1 MVTLGHREVAKPAGM
16 TARELSGRGD
26 SSAARSQESPVTRI
40 RTKLLDDFLIHHPLR
55 SSRLDEIVDALRRR
69 ISGTA
74 HVRDL
79 VLELWGDHDL
89 NSIEQ
94 AITRQIEDYCSNA
107 PDFNKPKAYD
117 LFERVAPT
125 TYRLRCY
132 PNKPD
137 LLELFHIHFE
147 EPALQSSWLLFAA
160 KAREDQCWKL
170 ASNWQ
175 KLSAF
180 ATKMADEPEMP
191 QHRPAYHTSF
201 VFA

>member
-1 MVTLGHREVAKPAGM
+1 MVALGHREVVKSAGM
-16 TARELSGRGD
+16 TAPELGGRGD

-55 SSRLDEIVDALRRR
+55 SSRLDEIVDAFRRR

-79 VLELWGDHDL
+79 VLELWGDHDVD
-89 NSIEQ
+89 SIEP
-94 AITRQIEDYCSNA
+94 AITRQIDDYCSNA
-107 PDFNKPKAYD
+107 PDFNRPKAYD

-137 LLELFHIHFE
+137 LLELFPIQFE
-147 EPALQSSWLLFAA
+147 EPSMQSSWLLFAA
-160 KAREDQCWKL
+160 KAREDHCWKL

-175 KLSAF
+175 RLSAF
-180 ATKMADEPEMP
+180 AKTMP
-191 QHRPAYHTSF
+191 GESETPSILLKQYA
-201 VFA
+201 

>member
-1 MVTLGHREVAKPAGM
+1 MVALGHREVVKSAGM
-16 TARELSGRGD
+16 TAPELGGRGD

-55 SSRLDEIVDALRRR
+55 SSRLDEIVDAFRRR

-79 VLELWGDHDL
+79 VLELWGDQDVD
-89 NSIEQ
+89 SIEP
-94 AITRQIEDYCSNA
+94 AITRQIDDYCSNA
-107 PDFNKPKAYD
+107 PDFNRPKAYD
-117 LFERVAPT
+117 LFERVAPA

-137 LLELFHIHFE
+137 LLELFPIHFE
-147 EPALQSSWLLFAA
+147 ETTMQSSWLLFAS
-160 KAREDQCWKL
+160 KAREDNCWKL

-180 ATKMADEPEMP
+180 VKTIADEPDMP
-191 QHRPAYHTSF
+191 SILRKQNA
-201 VFA
+201 

>member
-1 MVTLGHREVAKPAGM
+1 MVALGHREVVKSAGM
-16 TARELSGRGD
+16 TAPELGGRGD

-55 SSRLDEIVDALRRR
+55 SSRLDEIVDAFRRR

-79 VLELWGDHDL
+79 VLELWGDQDVD
-89 NSIEQ
+89 SIEP
-94 AITRQIEDYCSNA
+94 AITRRIDDYSSNA

-137 LLELFHIHFE
+137 LLELFPIQFE
-147 EPALQSSWLLFAA
+147 EPSMQSSWLLFAA
-160 KAREDQCWKL
+160 KAREDHCWKL

-180 ATKMADEPEMP
+180 AKTMP
-191 QHRPAYHTSF
+191 GESETPSILRKQNA
-201 VFA
+201 

>member
-1 MVTLGHREVAKPAGM
+1 MVTLAHREVVEPAGM

-26 SSAARSQESPVTRI
+26 SSAARSQESPATRI

-79 VLELWGDHDL
+79 ALELWGDHDVD
-89 NSIEQ
+89 SIEQ

-107 PDFNKPKAYD
+107 LDFNKPKAYD
-117 LFERVAPT
+117 LFERVAPAI
-125 TYRLRCY
+125 YRLRCY

-147 EPALQSSWLLFAA
+147 EPAMQSSWLLFAA

-180 ATKMADEPEMP
+180 ATKMAGEPEMSSILRKRE
-191 QHRPAYHTSF
+191 H
-201 VFA
+201 